1 MNREPKGTRN
11 IGGAEAEA
19 IETIRGK
26 LLSFLACHGYTS
38 FSPTGLQGAE
48 DVWKNLPPSVAKS
61 AIPVMSPWGESC
73 VLSRDNTLS
82 AVSYLAAHFDR
93 SELPLRISYAS
104 RIYSVPQLS
113 KDSIEDNQIG
123 AELFGAPAKSADAEI
138 ATLLF
143 DMLAH
148 LGIDSPYIV
157 FGDVSVIASILAKL
171 PSEISAQIY
180 SALEKRSFVE
190 YDNIIAQNKN
200 KIDNSILPFLEKLTE
215 LRGGSEILTE
225 ARELLGDNE
234 VFEYLS
240 SLSSVLSF
248 LGFSD
253 CVRFD
258 LSLVKDLG
266 YYNGVIFNVYTHKG
280 AYLGSGGRYNP
291 DFIREHLSCE
301 AVGFGLSLKK
311 LAEEATVEPSRPS
324 VCIFAG
330 QATLEDVMSVSRQ
343 VSRPQVIFWQ
353 ACDDS
358 LDATINK
365 AISLG
370 FKDFIDVENG
380 RAYDLVNKTEL
391 KISDYIAL
399 SPSSCKAKEKI

>member
-38 FSPTGLQGAE
+38 FSPAGLQGAE
-48 DVWKNLPPSVAKS
+48 DVWENLPPSVAKS

-82 AVSYLAAHFDR
+82 AVSYLASRFDR

-104 RIYSVPQLS
+104 RIYSTPLLS
-113 KDSIEDNQIG
+113 KDSIEENQIG

-143 DMLAH
+143 DILTN
-148 LGIDSPYIV
+148 LGIEAPYIV
-157 FGDVSVIASILAKL
+157 FGDVSIVASILSKL
-171 PSEISAQIY
+171 TPELSHKIY
-180 SALEKRSFVE
+180 LALEKRSFVE
-190 YDNIIAQNKN
+190 YDELIAQNKN
-200 KIDNSILPFLEKLTE
+200 EINDDILPFLEKLTD
-215 LRGGSEILTE
+215 LRGGSEVLTE
-225 ARELLGDNE
+225 ASKLLGCNDSL
-234 VFEYLS
+234 EYLT
-240 SLSSVLSF
+240 SLSNVLSF
-248 LGFSD
+248 LGFGD
-253 CVRFD
+253 KVRFD

-280 AYLGSGGRYNP
+280 TCLGAGGRYNP

-311 LAEEATVEPSRPS
+311 LAAVANVECSHPS

-330 QATLEDVMSVSRQ
+330 KATIEDVMSVSRQ
-343 VSRPQVIFWQ
+343 VPRPQVIFWQ
-353 ACDDS
+353 ECNGG
-358 LDATINK
+358 LDATLNK
-365 AISLG
+365 ATLLG
-370 FKDFIDVENG
+370 FKDFVDVEKG
-380 RAYDLVNKTEL
+380 RVYDLVNHTEL
-391 KISDYIAL
+391 KISDYIAF
-399 SPSSCKAKEKI
+399 SSRAKEIL